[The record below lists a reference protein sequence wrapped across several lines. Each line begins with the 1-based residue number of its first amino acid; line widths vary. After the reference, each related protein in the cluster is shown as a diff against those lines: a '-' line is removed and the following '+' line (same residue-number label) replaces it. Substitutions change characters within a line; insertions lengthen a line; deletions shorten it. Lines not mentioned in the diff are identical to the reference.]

1 MRTLMIT
8 AVLALSS
15 ATAGCATF
23 GDDDDYASACERD
36 YARNRELAT
45 ASGAAL
51 GAAIGAAI
59 AGDGDR
65 RQGAAIGAAAGA
77 LIGNQLS
84 KEDDPCGYG
93 FGGYNNDRRYGTER
107 IYWRDGDRRY

>member
-1 MRTLMIT
+1 MRSIAILS
-8 AVLALSS
+8 AVLMGGGALS
-15 ATAGCATF
+15 GCATL
-23 GDDDDYASACERD
+23 GANDYASACERD

-51 GAAIGAAI
+51 GAALGAAI

-65 RQGAAIGAAAGA
+65 RQGAVIGAAAGA
-77 LIGNQLS
+77 LLGNQLS

-107 IYWRDGDRRY
+107 IDWRVGDRRW